1 MVLITGANGFIG
13 QALCSV
19 LSARDER
26 IRRAVREQ
34 DSRRDSTGEESVVVG
49 SIDGHTDWAAALRGV
64 DTVVHLAARAHLVRE
79 SGSDLLSTYREV
91 NTEGTRRLAEMASK
105 AGVKRFVFLS
115 SVKVNG
121 ERTSGRP
128 FTENDIPQPED
139 AYGISKWEA
148 EQALLNV
155 AHATGMEA
163 MILRPPLVYGPGVKG
178 NFLRLMRLVAHGAP
192 LPLASVANRRS
203 LIHVDNLVDAIIACL
218 NSTAVPGNTYLVS
231 DGEDVST
238 PDLIRLLAQALG
250 VPARLFPFPVALLK
264 LGAAMLGKRG
274 EIARLADSLQIH
286 SSKIRNALGWRPRV
300 SLAEGLS
307 ETARWYLKAVSGT
320 PQRDIE
326 KNEP

>member
-1 MVLITGANGFIG
+1 MVLITGAKGFVG
-13 QALCSV
+13 QALCAA
-19 LSARDER
+19 LSAQGKRIKCVVRDPDPR
-26 IRRAVREQ
+26 Y
-34 DSRRDSTGEESVVVG
+34 DLPGTESLTVG
-49 SIDGHTDWAAALRGV
+49 PIDGRTDWLPAMR
-64 DTVVHLAARAHLVRE
+64 DINTVIHLAARTHRIHEA
-79 SGSDLLSTYREV
+79 GNALLSLYREV

-128 FTENDIPQPED
+128 FTENDVPQPED

-178 NFLRLMRLVAHGAP
+178 NFLCLMRLVAHGAP

-238 PDLIRLLAQALG
+238 PDLIRLLAETLG

-274 EIARLADSLQIH
+274 EIARLTDSLQIDN
-286 SSKIRNALGWRPRV
+286 SKIRNALGWRPRV

-307 ETARWYLKAVSGT
+307 ETARWYRGITGNL
-320 PQRDIE
+320 
-326 KNEP
+326 

>member
-1 MVLITGANGFIG
+1 MVLITGAKGFVG
-13 QALCSV
+13 QALCAA
-19 LSARDER
+19 LSAGGKR
-26 IRRAVREQ
+26 IRCVVREP
-34 DSRRDSTGEESVVVG
+34 DPRHDVPGTEFLAVG
-49 SIDGHTDWAAALRGV
+49 PIDGRTDWAPAIR
-64 DTVVHLAARAHLVRE
+64 DINTVIHLAARTHRVHEA
-79 SGSDLLSTYREV
+79 GNDLLSLYREV
-91 NTEGTRRLAEMASK
+91 NTEGTRRLAEMAAK

-115 SVKVNG
+115 SVKVSG
-121 ERTSGRP
+121 ERTSDRP
-128 FTENDIPQPED
+128 FTENDMPQPED

-203 LIHVDNLVDAIIACL
+203 LLYIDNLVDAIIACL
-218 NSTAVPGNTYLVS
+218 NSTAAPGNTYLVS
-231 DGEDVST
+231 DGEDAST
-238 PDLIRLLAQALG
+238 PDLIRLLAETLG

-264 LGAAMLGKRG
+264 LGAAMLGKRR
-274 EIARLADSLQIH
+274 EIARLTDSLQIDN
-286 SSKIRNALGWRPRV
+286 SKIRNALGWRPRV